1 MSMRDSHAWAAL
13 IERTRFEPAG
23 VVPAIVDV
31 AAQELGG
38 EAVVFLVDFAQSQL
52 RPLLV
57 DVEPLSIESTM
68 AGRVFQTGEPLVHG
82 GRQVLVPIV
91 DGAHRLGVLCVSFP
105 GDAGDELVA
114 ACLELA
120 AVTAAVIVAKNGYS
134 DSFHVA
140 RLRQDMNLAASLQ
153 WDLLP
158 PLSTET
164 PQVVVAGQLEPAYE
178 VGGDLFDYAVN
189 EDVVHLAVL
198 DAMGHGLHASS
209 MASIAVGAYRH
220 ARRLD
225 GDLPAVAAAIDDA
238 ITTQFDDDCFVTG
251 VIARLDPWTGELLWV
266 NAGHPKPLLIRGQ
279 KVIGE
284 LECTPDLPFGLQT
297 GARPVLNRGQLEP
310 GDMLLLHS
318 DGVVEARSGSDQF
331 GMGRL
336 VDHLERAVSTGLPPA
351 EMNRRLARELL
362 AYHGGKLTDDA
373 TLLLVTWRGAEP
385 R

>member
-13 IERTRFEPAG
+13 IERTRYEPAG
-23 VVPAIVDV
+23 VVPAIVGH
-31 AAQELGG
+31 AAEELGG
-38 EAVVFLVDFAQSQL
+38 QAVIYLVDFAQSQL

-57 DVEPLSIESTM
+57 DVEPLSVESTM

-82 GRQVLVPIV
+82 GREVLVPIV
-91 DGAHRLGVLCVSFP
+91 DGSHRLGVLCVSFEHEV
-105 GDAGDELVA
+105 GGEVVA
-114 ACLELA
+114 LCEQLS
-120 AVTAAVIVAKNGYS
+120 AVTAEVLVAKNGYS

-153 WDLLP
+153 WELLP

-220 ARRLD
+220 ARRLG
-225 GDLPAVAAAIDDA
+225 GDLPTIAAAIDDSIA
-238 ITTQFDDDCFVTG
+238 RQFGEDCFVTG
-251 VIARLDPWTGELLWV
+251 VLAQLNPWTGELLWV
-266 NAGHPKPLLIRGQ
+266 NAGHPRALLIRGHS
-279 KVIGE
+279 VVGE
-284 LECTPDLPFGLQT
+284 LECDPDLPFGLQA
-297 GARPVLNRGQLEP
+297 GARPIVNRGQLEP

-318 DGVVEARSGSDQF
+318 DGVVEARKGGDQF

-336 VDHLERAVSTGLPPA
+336 VDHLERAISTGLPPA

-373 TLLLVTWRGAEP
+373 TLLLVAWRGAEP